1 MPYYKHGSKLT
12 QHNDAAFDAVYH
24 PGQAVPYSG
33 IYKCN
38 GCGHEIAA
46 NKGDPFPPQN
56 KHQHENRAVPIAWQ
70 LIVAT
75 K

>member
-1 MPYYKHGSKLT
+1 MPYYKHPSKLT
-12 QHNDAAFDAVYH
+12 QHLGSAFDVVH
-24 PGQAVPYSG
+24 HLGQTVPFSG
-33 IYKCN
+33 IYICR

-56 KHQHENRAVPIAWQ
+56 KHQHVNRAIPVTWQ
-70 LIVAT
+70 LVVAT